1 MCATAHTAA
10 ATMCAYTMVRRAVI
24 TRVTPPISTI
34 ATDFAITTDS
44 TIATGSAINA
54 SFANSAVGSDIVAW
68 TVDITIGSSVVM
80 GTT

>member
-10 ATMCAYTMVRRAVI
+10 ASMRAYTVVRRAVI

-34 ATDFAITTDS
+34 ATDFTIATDS
-44 TIATGSAINA
+44 AIVTGSAINA
-54 SFANSAVGSDIVAW
+54 SFANVAVGSDVVAW
-68 TVDITIGSSVVM
+68 TADITIGSSVVM